1 MQKIDPSFTMEIEKY
16 EECGATEVDKMDMRE
31 ILAQRERGELK
42 FEEIDA
48 SIEKIVAKKGV
59 SENNAKGA
67 THDR

>member
-1 MQKIDPSFTMEIEKY
+1 MEIEKY
-16 EECGATEVDKMDMRE
+16 EECGATEVDKMDMKE
-31 ILAQRERGELK
+31 NLAQMERGELK

-48 SIEKIVAKKGV
+48 SIEKKLLQKKGV

>member
-1 MQKIDPSFTMEIEKY
+1 MEIEKY